1 MVYNRLQEAVR
12 NDAKR
17 LYAVWWSR
25 WCITKYPAR
34 YMSVPRLI
42 KTAKTVA
49 ILHNMAVEHKRH
61 GFISQV
67 RMAASEG
74 EERPDSDGGRMAS
87 FAKDAGP
94 RHDCVWGVV
103 QSADDL
109 TNVAD
114 GQGPIVGSARYMY
127 MAENEAKSTSSH
139 LSLLSDL
146 AEHVWADRG
155 RLLAP
160 YARLPRAAE

>member
-1 MVYNRLQEAVR
+1 
-12 NDAKR
+12 
-17 LYAVWWSR
+17 
-25 WCITKYPAR
+25 
-34 YMSVPRLI
+34 MSVPRLI
-42 KTAKTVA
+42 KMAKAVA

-61 GFISQV
+61 GFVSQV

-74 EERPDSDGGRMAS
+74 EERPDSDGKRTAS
-87 FAKDAGP
+87 FTKDAGP
-94 RHDCVWGVV
+94 RQDCVWGVA

-109 TNVAD
+109 NNVAD
-114 GQGPIVGSARYMY
+114 SQGPIVGSARYMY
-127 MAENEAKSTSSH
+127 MAETEAKSTSSH

-160 YARLPRAAE
+160 YARLPRAAEWGF